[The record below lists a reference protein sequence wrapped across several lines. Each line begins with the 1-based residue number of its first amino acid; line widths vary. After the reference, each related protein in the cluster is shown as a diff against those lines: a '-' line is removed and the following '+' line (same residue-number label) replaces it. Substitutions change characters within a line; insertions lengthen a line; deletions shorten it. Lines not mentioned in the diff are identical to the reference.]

1 MSTELSVTGM
11 SCTDCEASV
20 VEALE
25 AVEGVESATADHG
38 SDTATVSG
46 EADSLDLIVAVE
58 DAGYDA
64 DTV

>member
-1 MSTELSVTGM
+1 MSTELSVSGM
-11 SCTDCEASV
+11 SCSDCEASV

-25 AVEGVESATADHG
+25 AVEGVESATADHE
-38 SDTATVSG
+38 SATATASG

-64 DTV
+64 DTA